1 MGGKLFSE
9 QLEEFKWKETPKK
22 DVSIPQKA
30 EWQRY
35 LDTLNKALK
44 EAEVKD
50 KTFKMPDNGI
60 LTAQYYNDIKNYIQD
75 EHEDTLLK
83 GVDEED
89 CKHQPD
95 VKKDDIVTASHFQK
109 LEDLYNNWRY
119 GADFCGSPNE
129 MEVYEFLAKKP
140 FMTDVVR
147 AALMGFMWGE
157 SQLNPTVHEIG
168 GGGGFGLCQWTPP
181 ATKARLRSFCAS
193 RGLDYNSIQGQM
205 EFLMYEIYDPCYDNT
220 WSNYLKY
227 GCHDPICGGN
237 HKPTGTLDDYFQ
249 LTDLYEAVYQITWWY
264 GRPNASVPRIQER
277 YAAAQ
282 MYLRRMQE
290 GCSGGVGTGDCVI
303 PCNYRMITGEFGC
316 HSGAYVGG
324 CHRAIDLAGPQ
335 GTFLYA
341 IDGGT
346 IVDNS
351 YHPSWGNNLVID
363 HGTGLFTRYAHMA
376 SLSPLSVGTPVS
388 KMGLVGYMGST
399 GNSTGPHL
407 HIEFMLGSSY
417 GTLVNPRYYINFPPS
432 FYGYPGPK

>member
-22 DVSIPQKA
+22 DVLIPQKA

-35 LDTLNKALK
+35 LDTLNNALK

-95 VKKDDIVTASHFQK
+95 VKKDDIITASHFQK

-129 MEVYEFLAKKP
+129 MEIYEFLAKKP

-147 AALMGFMWGE
+147 AAIMGFMWGE
-157 SQLNPTVHEIG
+157 SQLDPTIHEIS

-227 GCHDPICGGN
+227 GCHAAVCGGN

-277 YAAAQ
+277 YSRAQ
-282 MYLRRMQE
+282 IYLKRMQE
-290 GCSGGVGTGDCVI
+290 GCGNAGTATGNFICPVAYTSVNCRPGDT
-303 PCNYRMITGEFGC
+303 N
-316 HSGAYVGG
+316 H
-324 CHRAIDLAGPQ
+324 AGDYPAPLN
-335 GTFLYA
+335 TPIYA
-341 IDGGT
+341 IDGG
-346 IVDNS
+346 IVEQSFFHWSYGNTVLI
-351 YHPSWGNNLVID
+351 YHPEINAKS
-363 HGTGLFTRYAHMA
+363 RYAHMVR
-376 SLSPLSVGTPVS
+376 LPEVS
-388 KMGLVGYMGST
+388 KGDLVYQGQLLGYVGST
-399 GNSTGPHL
+399 GNSSGPHL
-407 HIEFMLGSSY
+407 HLE
-417 GTLVNPRYYINFPPS
+417 YIKDGVGICPMFV
-432 FYGYPGPK
+432 PGLT